1 MEIALKVL
9 LGLVALIC
17 FLGGTNLMV
26 KGTKSFLPDN
36 VPPQPRLDNL
46 FRFLSGIYIGL
57 GFLMT
62 WVTIHSRQM
71 SDLICFVGVVVIC
84 SGLGRLYS
92 RIKVGSPG
100 SYYDI
105 MMVVETLLG
114 LSIIALRYSQTS

>member
-1 MEIALKVL
+1 
-9 LGLVALIC
+9 
-17 FLGGTNLMV
+17 MV
-26 KGTKSFLPDN
+26 KGTKSFLPGN

-62 WVTIHSRQM
+62 WMTIHSRQM

-92 RIKVGSPG
+92 RIKVGSSGVLSFEILP
-100 SYYDI
+100 
-105 MMVVETLLG
+105 G
-114 LSIIALRYSQTS
+114 LSIIALRYSQTFKRHNARHHTQQIFIQKMKNIHTK

>member
-1 MEIALKVL
+1 M
-9 LGLVALIC
+9 IC

-26 KGTKSFLPDN
+26 KGTTSFLHGS

-62 WVTIHSRQM
+62 WVIFHSRQTG
-71 SDLICFVGVVVIC
+71 DLIYLVGVVVIC

-92 RIKVGSPG
+92 RIRVGSPG

-105 MMVVETLLG
+105 MMVVEIFLG
-114 LSIIALRYSQTS
+114 LSIIALRYL